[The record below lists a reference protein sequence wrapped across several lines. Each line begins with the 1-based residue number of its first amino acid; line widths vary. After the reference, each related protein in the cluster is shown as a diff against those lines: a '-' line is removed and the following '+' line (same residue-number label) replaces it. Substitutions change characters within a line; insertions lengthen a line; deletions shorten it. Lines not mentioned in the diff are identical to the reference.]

1 MFLLC
6 IIGNIEAQRV
16 EIERKWA
23 EIKAT
28 PKSKFLCYLWGLWRR
43 MANDTYW
50 NL

>member
-6 IIGNIEAQRV
+6 IIGNVAAQRV

-28 PKSKFLCYLWGLWRR
+28 PKDNSYVTFEAYDVEWPMIHIG
-43 MANDTYW
+43 T
-50 NL
+50 